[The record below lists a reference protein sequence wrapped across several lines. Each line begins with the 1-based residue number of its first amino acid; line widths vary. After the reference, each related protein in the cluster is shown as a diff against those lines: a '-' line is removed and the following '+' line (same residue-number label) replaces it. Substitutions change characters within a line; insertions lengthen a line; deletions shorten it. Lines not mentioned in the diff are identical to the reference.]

1 MDTKYKVLQKRIN
14 STNDLKQ
21 KKMLLKNVM
30 KMYSS
35 VPESWIHYITHLL
48 SENTKDE
55 IPDSIKDLISKAFS
69 LHKNNSIIQELYSS
83 RVSKIKI
90 KPLVETFSEIYPEEL
105 LKLIKKEC
113 HKLDN
118 ISIGLPDGKRA
129 TFWMGAKQEPRF
141 AMEEFV
147 KHISKIDYPNGLEE
161 EGIVGFEW
169 WTQIRKPSENITFHF
184 DKDEGLASNSKI
196 FKFPHRGTVTYL
208 TQCGGPTMVFDH
220 RTTDKNNAY
229 TPSVPRDGFIS
240 MPTIGKH
247 ITFDGELFHGVV
259 GSMNS
264 INKETKRITFL
275 VNYWKY
281 KPEEPNCTLFPYP
294 EKMGSLA
301 ESQKKKLYDHIK
313 NVKSD
318 KIIPLERHD
327 NESIHPIK
335 RGYQSFYMPFPHV
348 PNNKTFSFEQKGG
361 IPSGFLNIQK
371 RKDSISKIDI
381 SFKFNYSSDWYWTY
395 TIDKSMPVSLTSFEN
410 NTTATLKKGNHK
422 ILIKAFDSKNEIIA
436 QESKTISIGRNAR
449 NNNGPAW

>member
-1 MDTKYKVLQKRIN
+1 MDTKYKILNKKIN
-14 STNDLKQ
+14 ATTDP
-21 KKMLLKNVM
+21 KKKKILLKNVT

-35 VPESWIHYITHLL
+35 VPESWIDYIQYLL
-48 SENTKDE
+48 SENDQENIQDSTKD
-55 IPDSIKDLISKAFS
+55 IISKAYS
-69 LHKNNSIIQELYSS
+69 IHKNNLRIQEIYSNH
-83 RVSKIKI
+83 VSEIKM

-129 TFWMGAKQEPRF
+129 TFWMDSNQEPRF

-220 RTTDKNNAY
+220 RTTERNNAY
-229 TPSVPRDGFIS
+229 TPTVPRDGFIS

-264 INKETKRITFL
+264 INKESKRITFL

-294 EKMGSLA
+294 EKMGSLTK
-301 ESQKKKLYDHIK
+301 SQKNKLYEHLEH
-313 NVKSD
+313 VQSD
-318 KIIPLERHD
+318 TIIPLERND

-348 PNNKTFSFEQKGG
+348 PNNKTFSFEQKGE
-361 IPSGFLNIQK
+361 IPNGFLNIQK

-381 SFKFNYSSDWYWTY
+381 SFNFKYSSDWYWTY
-395 TIDKSMPVSLTSFEN
+395 TIDNNMPVTIASNEM

-422 ILIKAFDSKNEIIA
+422 ILIKAFDSKNKVIA
-436 QESKTISIGRNAR
+436 QESKTISIGRNTR